1 MAADL
6 EFFFDAVC
14 PWAWVTSRWVKE
26 VQRQRNTKVT
36 WRFISLKFI
45 NEDRLDD
52 WYTEEY
58 RAGHMAGLY
67 VHRVADQV
75 RLEVG
80 NDGVDALYTATGTA
94 FHPHRRRPE
103 INADPVRFMGEML
116 ATAGLPAHLATHALD
131 GSHDAHVKA
140 ETDAAFARTGE
151 GVGTPIITF
160 HPGKRNEGS
169 FFGPVIAS
177 IPRGSDALKLWDA
190 IEVIAT
196 TSGMAELKRSNR
208 AKLDFT

>member
-1 MAADL
+1 MADL

-26 VQRQRNTKVT
+26 VQGLRAYDVT

-45 NEDRLDD
+45 NEDRTDD
-52 WYTEEY
+52 WYTPTY
-58 RAGHMAGLY
+58 REAHMAGLY

-75 RLEVG
+75 RLEHG
-80 NDGVDALYTATGTA
+80 NSGVDALYTAVGTA
-94 FHPHRRRPE
+94 FHPGGRRAE
-103 INADPVRFMGEML
+103 ISSDPVKFMGIML
-116 ATAGLPAHLATHALD
+116 ADAGLPAHLATHALD
-131 GSHDAHVKA
+131 DTHDAFVKA
-140 ETDAAFARTGE
+140 ETDAAFVRTGE

-160 HPGKRNEGS
+160 HPGRRNEGS

-177 IPRGSDALKLWDA
+177 IPRGDDALKLWDA

-196 TSGMAELKRSNR
+196 TTGMAELKRSHR

>member
-1 MAADL
+1 MADL

-26 VQRQRNTKVT
+26 VQSLRDYDVT

-45 NEDRLDD
+45 NEDRKDD
-52 WYTEEY
+52 WYSPEY
-58 RAGHMAGLY
+58 RASHMAGLY

-75 RLEVG
+75 RLDLG
-80 NDGVDALYTATGTA
+80 NEAVDALYTATGNA
-94 FHPHRRRPE
+94 FHPSRRRPE
-103 INADPVRFMGEML
+103 ITADPVKFMGEML
-116 ATAGLPAHLATHALD
+116 ADAGLPAVLATEALA
-131 GSHDAHVKA
+131 GSHDAFVKA
-140 ETDAAFARTGE
+140 ETDAALARTGE

-160 HPGKRNEGS
+160 HPGKRREAS
-169 FFGPVIAS
+169 FFGPVIAT
-177 IPRGSDALKLWDA
+177 IPRGAEALRLWDA

-196 TSGMAELKRSNR
+196 TTGMAELKRSNR